1 MNRSSGRETRAAQA
15 ALCTVAIG
23 AICVAVAGCGGSS
36 SGVTASTASYPGG
49 DAVPA
54 KPAAPIELTDYRGHQ
69 VDLAELKGRPVLV
82 AFLYTQCRDLCPI
95 VGAKVHTAYSLLRPG
110 EKRPVFLAVSVDP
123 EHDTPA
129 SAARFNREHGTAR
142 EIDWLLGS
150 RPELERVWR
159 AWHVIPERERK
170 DPEVIE
176 HSADIYGIGADGD
189 VHVLYSPEFKPQLL
203 ARDVKTLAAS

>member
-1 MNRSSGRETRAAQA
+1 MNRSSDGGARAAQA
-15 ALCTVAIG
+15 ARCMIAVGVAI
-23 AICVAVAGCGGSS
+23 AGCGGSS
-36 SGVTASTASYPGG
+36 GGATVSTASYPGG

-54 KPAAPIELTDYRGHQ
+54 KPAAPIDLADYRGHR

-82 AFLYTQCRDLCPI
+82 AFLYTHCRDLCPI

-129 SAARFNREHGTAR
+129 SAARFNREHGTTG

-150 RPELERVWR
+150 RPELEKVWR
-159 AWHVIPERERK
+159 AWRVIPEREK
-170 DPEVIE
+170 NDPEVIE
-176 HSADIYGIGADGD
+176 HSADIYGVGADGK